1 MLSSL
6 TNCQIISKHDQVNQ
20 HSHSSLLSVKKTLDK
35 SSAKFN
41 AYKWNVY
48 TKEMLN
54 DWMLLMWSNKT
65 V

>member
-1 MLSSL
+1 MLSPPA
-6 TNCQIISKHDQVNQ
+6 NCQAISKHDQANQ
-20 HSHSSLLSVKKTLDK
+20 HSHSSLLSTKEALGK

-54 DWMLLMWSNKT
+54 DWMSSMQSNKT